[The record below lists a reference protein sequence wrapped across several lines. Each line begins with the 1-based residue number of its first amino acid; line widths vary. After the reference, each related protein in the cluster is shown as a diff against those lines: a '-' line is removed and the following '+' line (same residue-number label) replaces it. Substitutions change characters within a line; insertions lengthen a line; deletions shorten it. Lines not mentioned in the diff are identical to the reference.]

1 MITNTKHISLIILIC
16 LLLFHF
22 NNCAR
27 VLQTYEGRIVGK
39 VRLSDNPPTGNGG
52 VDIYTDTM
60 ATNSRDDGK
69 FSLEGSIVRN
79 GMIDLYFEK
88 SGYITK
94 ILEIHFDNF
103 EFYENERI
111 NICEIG
117 EVVLERI
124 SS

>member
-1 MITNTKHISLIILIC
+1 
-16 LLLFHF
+16 
-22 NNCAR
+22 
-27 VLQTYEGRIVGK
+27 
-39 VRLSDNPPTGNGG
+39 
-52 VDIYTDTM
+52 M

>member
-1 MITNTKHISLIILIC
+1 MMTTIKNISFIILIF
-16 LLLFHF
+16 LLSSHF

-39 VRLSDNPPTGNGG
+39 VRLSDNPTTGHGN

-60 ATNSRDDGK
+60 SIKSRDDGK
-69 FSLEGSIVRN
+69 FALDGSIVRN
-79 GMIDLYFEK
+79 GTVNLYFDK

-103 EFYENERI
+103 EFDEDERI
-111 NICEIG
+111 NICDVG
-117 EVVLERI
+117 EVVLEKI
-124 SS
+124 